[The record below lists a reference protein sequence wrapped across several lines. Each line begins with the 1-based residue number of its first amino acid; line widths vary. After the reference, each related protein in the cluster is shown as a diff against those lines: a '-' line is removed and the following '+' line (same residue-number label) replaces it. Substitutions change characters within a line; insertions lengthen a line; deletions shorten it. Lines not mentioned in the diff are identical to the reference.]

1 MLTVIFHNSCPDWSD
16 PKMVCPY
23 HSCRSRNRPRKSTMP
38 PWAPYCSTTLG
49 VWLKL
54 EPVFRQ
60 ILFLFW
66 MTRIDFIYRGRG
78 AKCNEKWSIL
88 HIFFRAWNW
97 YRITTWK
104 THFQLNFRIFWTEV
118 GLNIE
123 TNVVYTT
130 PMVFSLN
137 SVGTLKLTMDT
148 KCGHIV
154 KSTLFRTSKWR
165 FLSHGF
171 FFYRADFEK
180 FM

>member
-1 MLTVIFHNSCPDWSD
+1 
-16 PKMVCPY
+16 
-23 HSCRSRNRPRKSTMP
+23 
-38 PWAPYCSTTLG
+38 
-49 VWLKL
+49 
-54 EPVFRQ
+54 
-60 ILFLFW
+60 

-78 AKCNEKWSIL
+78 AKCNEKWSIF

-104 THFQLNFRIFWTEV
+104 THFQLNFRVFWTEV

-165 FLSHGF
+165 FWSNGF
-171 FFYRADFEK
+171 FLSNGFREIHVNPQIGVRLNIEIISGDELTRYMIVPHYPQEKTEKTCTHWSRATRVECLSGAK
-180 FM
+180 